1 MDRRTFLATSLVSG
15 ASLAAL
21 GHLGKIKT
29 ASAQRPNLITAQP
42 SQEPVVLIT
51 GTSSGIGKASAIAFA
66 RDGYNVIA
74 TMRRLKERNA
84 KAAQELTT
92 LAKNENLK
100 ISVVE
105 IDVNDDDSVN
115 SGVEQAAQLTGGRID
130 VLVNNAGIYVPLPIE
145 LMPPEAVYDTYN
157 TNILGCHRMARAVLP
172 YMRERNDGLII
183 QLSSGG
189 GRLTFPLLGAY
200 CSSKFTLESL
210 SDAMRYELAPM
221 GIDVVVVQPDDT
233 ESEILNNGKR
243 YVEEIMK
250 TISSDSQRLDA
261 YQEHL
266 KLMDYALSAEDV
278 PVAAEVIA
286 TEIVKSAATQ
296 KGQRPS
302 RVCLSGQLVV
312 DINTLMQ
319 NAQKEV
325 ISGTPYAAWQTL
337 KV

>member
-1 MDRRTFLATSLVSG
+1 MDRRSFLATALISG
-15 ASLAAL
+15 ASVSAL
-21 GHLGKIKT
+21 GLLNKKAFANIKQPT
-29 ASAQRPNLITAQP
+29 FISAQP
-42 SQEPVVLIT
+42 SKEPVVLIT

-66 RDGYNVIA
+66 RQGYHVIA
-74 TMRRLKERNA
+74 TMRRLKTRNA
-84 KAAQELTT
+84 QAAQELQT

-105 IDVNDDDSVN
+105 IDVNDDRSVEN
-115 SGVEQAAQLTGGRID
+115 GVEQAAQLTGGRID

-145 LMPPEAVYDTYN
+145 LMTPEAVYDTYN
-157 TNILGCHRMARAVLP
+157 TNVLGCHRLARAVLP

-183 QLSSGG
+183 QISSGG

-221 GIDVVVVQPDDT
+221 GIDVVVIQPDDT
-233 ESEILNNGKR
+233 KTEILNNGRR
-243 YVEEIMK
+243 YVEEIMQS
-250 TISSDSQRLDA
+250 IASDRDRLNA

-286 TEIVKSAATQ
+286 GEITKSASTP
-296 KGQRPS
+296 KGQRPT
-302 RVCLSGQLVV
+302 RVCLSGQLVI
-312 DINTLMQ
+312 DINNLMQ

-325 ISGTPYAAWQTL
+325 ISGTPYAPWQQI

>member
-1 MDRRTFLATSLVSG
+1 MDRRTFLATSIVSG

-21 GHLGKIKT
+21 GHLSKVKT
-29 ASAQRPNLITAQP
+29 ATAQRPNFITVQA

-66 RDGYNVIA
+66 RQGYNVIA
-74 TMRRLKERNA
+74 TMRRVKERNA
-84 KAAQELTT
+84 KAARELTT
-92 LAKNENLK
+92 LAKNENLTL
-100 ISVVE
+100 SVVE
-105 IDVNDDDSVN
+105 IDVNDDRSVEN
-115 SGVEQAAQLTGGRID
+115 GVNQAAQLTGGRID

-183 QLSSGG
+183 QISSGG

-210 SDAMRYELAPM
+210 SDAMHYELAPM
-221 GIDVVVVQPDDT
+221 GIDVVVIQPDDT
-233 ESEILNNGKR
+233 ESEILNNGRR

-261 YQEHL
+261 YKEHL

-278 PVAAEVIA
+278 PVAAEVVA
-286 TEIVKSAATQ
+286 TEIVKSASTQ
-296 KGQRPS
+296 KGQRPN

-325 ISGTPYAAWQTL
+325 ISGTPYAPWQTL
-337 KV
+337 RV

>member
-21 GHLGKIKT
+21 GHLGKTKT
-29 ASAQRPNLITAQP
+29 ATARQPNVISAQP

-66 RDGYNVIA
+66 RQGYNVIA
-74 TMRRLKERNA
+74 TMRQLKGRNA
-84 KAAQELTT
+84 NAARDLTT

-105 IDVNDDDSVN
+105 IDVNDDNSVEN
-115 SGVEQAAQLTGGRID
+115 GVEQAAQLTGGRID

-145 LMPPEAVYDTYN
+145 LMTPEVVYDTYN
-157 TNILGCHRMARAVLP
+157 TNVLGCHRMARAVLP
-172 YMRERNDGLII
+172 YMRERNDGLIV
-183 QLSSGG
+183 QMSSGG
-189 GRLTFPLLGAY
+189 GRLVFPLLGAY
-200 CSSKFTLESL
+200 CSSKFTLEAL

-221 GIDVVVVQPDDT
+221 GIDVVVIQPDDT
-233 ESEILNNGKR
+233 KTEILNNGKR

-250 TISSDSQRLDA
+250 SIDKQRMNA
-261 YQEHL
+261 YTEHL

-278 PVAAEVIA
+278 PVAAEVVA
-286 TEIVKSAATQ
+286 AEIVKSASTP
-296 KGQRPS
+296 KGQRPG

-325 ISGTPYAAWQTL
+325 ISGTPYAPWQTL